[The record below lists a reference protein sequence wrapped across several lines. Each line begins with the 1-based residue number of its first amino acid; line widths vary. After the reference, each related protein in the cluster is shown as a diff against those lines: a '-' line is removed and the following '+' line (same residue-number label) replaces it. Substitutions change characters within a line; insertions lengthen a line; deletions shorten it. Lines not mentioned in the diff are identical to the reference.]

1 MFTQKLNLK
10 ITVHKITIYCSFIDY
25 HRNPLGAEVDRIL
38 DEELIKDESSL
49 GIELFVLQ
57 NDRFLE
63 FNHESR
69 SVVPMGADFG
79 GEIASV

>member
-1 MFTQKLNLK
+1 MFTQELNLK

-49 GIELFVLQ
+49 GIELFVL
-57 NDRFLE
+57 
-63 FNHESR
+63 
-69 SVVPMGADFG
+69 
-79 GEIASV
+79 